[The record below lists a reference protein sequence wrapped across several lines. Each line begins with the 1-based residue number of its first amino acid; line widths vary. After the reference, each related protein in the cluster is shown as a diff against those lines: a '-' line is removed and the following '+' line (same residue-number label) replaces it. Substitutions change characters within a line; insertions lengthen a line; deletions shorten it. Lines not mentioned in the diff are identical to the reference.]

1 MAIHSF
7 FTALP
12 PDEESRNRGGMTILE
27 CTQWASELPNSGL
40 DTGGTTLEQE

>member
-12 PDEESRNRGGMTILE
+12 TDEESRNRGAMTILE
-27 CTQWASELPNSGL
+27 CTQWVSELPNSGL
-40 DTGGTTLEQE
+40 DTAGTTLVQE